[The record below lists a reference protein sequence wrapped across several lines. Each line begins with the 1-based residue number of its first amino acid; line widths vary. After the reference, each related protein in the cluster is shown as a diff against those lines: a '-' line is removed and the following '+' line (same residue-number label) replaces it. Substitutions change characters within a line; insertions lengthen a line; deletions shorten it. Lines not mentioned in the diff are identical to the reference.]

1 MTVKAAS
8 THHGPI
14 LPHFHKKTQAGR
26 ERDKKKKGGT
36 EIERKR
42 GEGNGRKQPKWTEHL
57 YPTPS

>member
-1 MTVKAAS
+1 MAPYFLIFIKR
-8 THHGPI
+8 
-14 LPHFHKKTQAGR
+14 HKQGER
-26 ERDKKKKGGT
+26 EIRKKGGT